1 MKKILIVTVFF
12 ALSLFAVN
20 TFMPIH
26 GEEKI
31 YDSVLRLHVIANSD
45 SEEDQALKLKVRDR
59 VLFESERLI
68 GDADGRDSA
77 VLALQNALPYLTE
90 CAQEVVD
97 ENGFDYRC
105 ELTLSRER
113 YPEKSYENVCFP
125 SGEYMSLQVKLG
137 EHEGK
142 NWWCVLFPQLCL
154 SASGTAEEM
163 LAQVGLTPDQY
174 KIITQSEDTKYKIRF
189 KFLELIEET
198 LSP

>member
-1 MKKILIVTVFF
+1 MKKILILTVLF
-12 ALSLFAVN
+12 AVSLWAVN

-45 SEEDQALKLKVRDR
+45 SEEDQALKLKVRDS
-59 VLFESERLI
+59 VLAESERFLAQ
-68 GDADGRDSA
+68 ADGRESA
-77 VLALQNALPYLTE
+77 ELALQNALPYLTE
-90 CAQEVVD
+90 CAQKVED
-97 ENGFDYRC
+97 ENGFDYQC

-113 YPEKSYENVCFP
+113 YPEKSYESVCFP

-154 SASGTAEEM
+154 SASSGAEE
-163 LAQVGLTPDQY
+163 LLSEVGLTPDQY
-174 KIITQSEDTKYKIRF
+174 KIITQSEETKYKVRF

-198 LSP
+198 LNG

>member
-1 MKKILIVTVFF
+1 
-12 ALSLFAVN
+12 
-20 TFMPIH
+20 MPIH

-45 SEEDQALKLKVRDR
+45 SEEDQALKLKVRDS
-59 VLFESERLI
+59 VLAESERFLAQ
-68 GDADGRDSA
+68 ADGRESA
-77 VLALQNALPYLTE
+77 ELALQNALPYLTE
-90 CAQEVVD
+90 CAQKVVD
-97 ENGFDYRC
+97 ENGFDYQC

-113 YPEKSYENVCFP
+113 YPEKSYESVCFP

-154 SASGTAEEM
+154 SASSGAEE
-163 LAQVGLTPDQY
+163 LLSEVGLTPDQY
-174 KIITQSEDTKYKIRF
+174 KIITQSEETKYKVRF

-198 LSP
+198 LNG

>member
-1 MKKILIVTVFF
+1 MMKILILTVLF
-12 ALSLFAVN
+12 AVSLWAVN

-45 SEEDQALKLKVRDR
+45 SEEDQALKLKVRDS
-59 VLFESERLI
+59 VLAESERFLAQ
-68 GDADGRDSA
+68 ADGRESA
-77 VLALQNALPYLTE
+77 ELALQNALPYLRE
-90 CAQEVVD
+90 CAQKVVD
-97 ENGFDYRC
+97 ENGFDYQC

-113 YPEKSYENVCFP
+113 YPEKSYESVCFP

-154 SASGTAEEM
+154 SASSGAEE
-163 LAQVGLTPDQY
+163 LLSEVGLTPDQY
-174 KIITQSEDTKYKIRF
+174 KIITQSEETKYKVRF

-198 LSP
+198 LNG